1 MVWNIGLIGNDY
13 KILNNATN
21 STTYGS
27 SGSSP
32 FSDYF
37 TITESGNIG
46 INSAVPKKKLDVVGD
61 IFNNGIIN
69 TSNVLGN
76 VMNTSNY
83 LQINYNDN
91 LSASQSNILEV
102 YGTSLFRGS
111 VGIGTLQPKTRLD
124 VNGNVTATQFIG
136 LGSNI
141 TKINAANID
150 SGVLNVIYGG
160 TGINSIMPNH
170 LLFGDN
176 NKIKQDSNLT
186 YINNILKTGGFDGDG
201 SKLRNIDANEI
212 TQGILVPARGG
223 TGNHIYNIKGG
234 LLLANLNN
242 IDIVD
247 KTTIIQT
254 DDLRWNNSSNTFEV
268 NGNIRVPAYSNLI
281 IGEQQLNYDILGQY
295 PLASCNIAGIIKLSA
310 NFKLNNNNELIYL
323 NNTSSK
329 WGRKDNSDYIY
340 YPTETVT
347 NSHCVGIGIEPRDNL
362 NRLVVDGNI
371 NINGVYRIN
380 GIDINEYN
388 SNILSSRITNITLDN
403 INKLFCGNKNRCFSL
418 RANAAN
424 NNIEEYHI
432 GSIDNNSATINN
444 SFRFLERVVFDK
456 GITLDSGQFTISTGG
471 TDNYVNIHLLNVESE
486 NTKTLLKVNQLSSV
500 GHTMELSNRGTLQM
514 ILRSNGNLGI
524 GEFVSPN
531 GSRFNPLERLH
542 VIGNIVATGTI
553 THSYSDER
561 LKIFTSNIHNSLD
574 IINNLNGY
582 YYTPSEKAINAG
594 FENEKQIGLSAQ
606 EVQKVLPEIVKI
618 APFDM
623 SKDENGTI
631 SSASGENYLTICYE
645 RLGAVFVEAI
655 KDLTSQIKEL
665 KEENILIKKELSNM
679 KKIITTNYLN

>member
-13 KILNNATN
+13 KILKNSIN

-27 SGSSP
+27 SGSSV

-61 IFNNGIIN
+61 IFNNGIII

-388 SNILSSRITNITLDN
+388 SNILSSRITNLTLDN

-418 RANAAN
+418 RTNAAN

-471 TDNYVNIHLLNVESE
+471 TNNYVNIHLLNVESE
-486 NTKTLLKVNQLSSV
+486 NTNTILKVNQLSSV

-514 ILRSNGNLGI
+514 ILRSNGNLGV
-524 GEFVSPN
+524 GEFVAPN
-531 GSRFNPLERLH
+531 GSRFNPVERLH

>member
-1 MVWNIGLIGNDY
+1 MVWNIGLVGNDY
-13 KILNNATN
+13 KILKNSIN

-27 SGSSP
+27 SGSP
-32 FSDYF
+32 VFSDYF

-46 INSAVPKKKLDVVGD
+46 INSAVPKKKLDVGGD
-61 IFNNGIIN
+61 IFNNGIIIS
-69 TSNVLGN
+69 SNVLGN

-83 LQINYNDN
+83 LQINYNLN

-111 VGIGTLQPKTRLD
+111 VGIGTLQPKTTLD
-124 VNGNVTATQFIG
+124 VNGNITATQFIG

-160 TGINSIMPNH
+160 TGINSIIPNH

-186 YINNILKTGGFDGDG
+186 YNNNILKSGGFDGDG
-201 SKLRNIDANEI
+201 SKLRNINANEI

-247 KTTIIQT
+247 RTTISQT

-310 NFKLNNNNELIYL
+310 DFKLNNNNELTYL

-329 WGRKDNSDYIY
+329 WGRKDNSDFIY
-340 YPTETVT
+340 YPMETVT
-347 NSHCVGIGIEPRDNL
+347 NNHCVGIGIEPRDNL
-362 NRLVVDGNI
+362 NRLVVDGNV

-388 SNILSSRITNITLDN
+388 SNILSSRITNLTLDN

-418 RANAAN
+418 RTNAAN

-456 GITLDSGQFTISTGG
+456 GITLDSGQYTINTGG
-471 TDNYVNIHLLNVESE
+471 TDNYVNIQLLNVESE
-486 NTKTLLKVNQLSSV
+486 NTKTIFKVNQLSSV

-514 ILRSNGNLGI
+514 ILRSNGNLGV
-524 GEFVSPN
+524 GEFVAPN

-553 THSYSDER
+553 THSYSDKR

-582 YYTPSEKAINAG
+582 YYSPNEIAINAG

-623 SKDENGTI
+623 SKDDNGTI

-665 KEENILIKKELSNM
+665 KEENVLIKKELSNI
-679 KKIITTNYLN
+679 KKILTTNYLN

>member
-1 MVWNIGLIGNDY
+1 MSV
-13 KILNNATN
+13 
-21 STTYGS
+21 
-27 SGSSP
+27 

-46 INSAVPKKKLDVVGD
+46 INSSEPKRKLDVIGD
-61 IFNNGIIN
+61 IFNNGIIIS
-69 TSNVLGN
+69 SNILGN
-76 VMNTSNY
+76 LMNTSNY

-102 YGTSLFRGS
+102 YGTSLFRGN
-111 VGIGTLQPKTRLD
+111 VGIGTLQPQTRLD
-124 VNGNVTATQFIG
+124 VNGNITATQFIG

-160 TGINSIMPNH
+160 TGINSIIPNH

-176 NKIKQDSNLT
+176 DKIKQDSNLT
-186 YINNILKTGGFDGDG
+186 YINNILKTGGFEGDG
-201 SKLRNIDANEI
+201 SKLRNINADNI

-242 IDIVD
+242 IDVVD
-247 KTTIIQT
+247 KTTINQSS
-254 DDLRWNNSSNTFEV
+254 DLRWNNSSNTFEV

-281 IGEQQLNYDILGQY
+281 IGNQQLNYNILGEY
-295 PLASCNIAGIIKLSA
+295 PLATGNIAGIIKLSA
-310 NFKLNNNNELIYL
+310 DFRLNNNNELLY
-323 NNTSSK
+323 TKESTSK
-329 WGRKDNSDYIY
+329 WGKKENSDYIY

-347 NSHCVGIGIEPRDNL
+347 NNHCVGIGTEPRDNL

-371 NINGVYRIN
+371 NITNGVYKVN

-388 SNILSSRITNITLDN
+388 SNILTSRITNLTLDN
-403 INKLFCGNKNRCFSL
+403 INKLFCGNKNRCFTL

-424 NNIEEYHI
+424 NNSEEYQI

-444 SFRFLERVVFDK
+444 SFRFLERVIFDK
-456 GITLDSGQFTISTGG
+456 GITLDSGQFTINTGG
-471 TDNYVNIHLLNVESE
+471 TNNYVNLQSVNIESY
-486 NTKTLLKVNQLSSV
+486 NTNPILKVNQLSPG
-500 GHTMELSNRGTLQM
+500 GHTMELSNNGSLQM
-514 ILRSNGNLGI
+514 ILRSNGNLGV
-524 GEFVSPN
+524 GAFPV
-531 GSRFNPLERLH
+531 ERLH

-582 YYTPSEKAINAG
+582 YYSPSEKAINAG

-665 KEENILIKKELSNM
+665 KEENILIKKELNSM
-679 KKIITTNYLN
+679 KKILTTNYLN

>member
-1 MVWNIGLIGNDY
+1 MVWNIGLVGNDY
-13 KILNNATN
+13 KILKNSIN

-27 SGSSP
+27 SGSP
-32 FSDYF
+32 VFSDYF

-46 INSAVPKKKLDVVGD
+46 INSAVPKKKLDVGGD
-61 IFNNGIIN
+61 IFNNGIIIS
-69 TSNVLGN
+69 SNVLGN

-83 LQINYNDN
+83 LQINYNLN

-111 VGIGTLQPKTRLD
+111 VGIGTLHPKTTLD
-124 VNGNVTATQFIG
+124 VNGNITATQFIG

-160 TGINSIMPNH
+160 TGINSIIPNH

-186 YINNILKTGGFDGDG
+186 YNNNILKSGGFDGDG
-201 SKLRNIDANEI
+201 SKLRNINANEI

-247 KTTIIQT
+247 RTTISQT

-295 PLASCNIAGIIKLSA
+295 PLASCNIAGVIKLSA
-310 NFKLNNNNELIYL
+310 DFKLNNNNELTYL

-329 WGRKDNSDYIY
+329 WGRKDNSDFIY

-347 NSHCVGIGIEPRDNL
+347 NNHCVGIGIEPRDNL
-362 NRLVVDGNI
+362 NRLVVDGNV

-388 SNILSSRITNITLDN
+388 SNILSSRITNLTLDN

-418 RANAAN
+418 RTNAAN

-456 GITLDSGQFTISTGG
+456 GITLDSGQYTINTGG
-471 TDNYVNIHLLNVESE
+471 TDNYVNIQLLNVESE
-486 NTKTLLKVNQLSSV
+486 NTKTIFKVNQLSSV

-514 ILRSNGNLGI
+514 ILRSNGNLGV
-524 GEFVSPN
+524 GEFVAPN

-553 THSYSDER
+553 THSYSDKR

-582 YYTPSEKAINAG
+582 YYSPNEIAINAG

-623 SKDENGTI
+623 SKDDNGTI

-665 KEENILIKKELSNM
+665 KEENVLIKKELSNI

>member
-1 MVWNIGLIGNDY
+1 MVWNIGLVGNDY
-13 KILNNATN
+13 KILKNSIN

-27 SGSSP
+27 SGSP
-32 FSDYF
+32 VFSDYF

-46 INSAVPKKKLDVVGD
+46 INSAVPKKKLDVGGD
-61 IFNNGIIN
+61 IFNNGIIIS
-69 TSNVLGN
+69 SNVLGN

-83 LQINYNDN
+83 LQINYNLN

-111 VGIGTLQPKTRLD
+111 VGIGTLHPKTTLD
-124 VNGNVTATQFIG
+124 VNGNITATQFIG

-160 TGINSIMPNH
+160 TGINSIIPNH

-186 YINNILKTGGFDGDG
+186 YNNNILKSGGFDGDG

-212 TQGILVPARGG
+212 TRGILVPARGG

-242 IDIVD
+242 VDIVD
-247 KTTIIQT
+247 RTTISQT

-310 NFKLNNNNELIYL
+310 DFKLNNNNELTYL

-329 WGRKDNSDYIY
+329 WGRKDNSDFIY
-340 YPTETVT
+340 YPMETVT
-347 NSHCVGIGIEPRDNL
+347 NNHCVGIGIEPRDNL
-362 NRLVVDGNI
+362 NRLVVDGNV

-388 SNILSSRITNITLDN
+388 SNILSSRITNLTLDN

-418 RANAAN
+418 RTNAAN

-456 GITLDSGQFTISTGG
+456 GITLDSGQFTIHTGG
-471 TDNYVNIHLLNVESE
+471 TDNYVNIQLLNVESE
-486 NTKTLLKVNQLSSV
+486 NIKTLFKVNQLSSV

-514 ILRSNGNLGI
+514 ILRSNGNLGV
-524 GEFVSPN
+524 GEFVAPN

-553 THSYSDER
+553 THSYSDKR

-582 YYTPSEKAINAG
+582 YYSPNEIAINAG

-623 SKDENGTI
+623 SKDDNGTI

-665 KEENILIKKELSNM
+665 KEENVLIKKELSNM
-679 KKIITTNYLN
+679 KKILTTNYLN

>member
-21 STTYGS
+21 STTNSTTYGS
-27 SGSSP
+27 SGMSV

-46 INSAVPKKKLDVVGD
+46 INSSEPKRKLDVIGD
-61 IFNNGIIN
+61 IFNNGIIIS
-69 TSNVLGN
+69 SNILGN
-76 VMNTSNY
+76 LMNTSNY

-102 YGTSLFRGS
+102 YGTSLFRGN
-111 VGIGTLQPKTRLD
+111 VGIGTLQPQTRLD
-124 VNGNVTATQFIG
+124 VNGNITATQFIG

-160 TGINSIMPNH
+160 TGINSIIPNH

-176 NKIKQDSNLT
+176 DKIKQDSNLT
-186 YINNILKTGGFDGDG
+186 YINNILKTGGFEGDG
-201 SKLRNIDANEI
+201 SKLRNINADNI

-242 IDIVD
+242 IDVVD
-247 KTTIIQT
+247 KTTINQSS
-254 DDLRWNNSSNTFEV
+254 DLRWNNSSNTFEV

-281 IGEQQLNYDILGQY
+281 IGNQQLNYNILGEY
-295 PLASCNIAGIIKLSA
+295 PLATGNIAGIIKLSA
-310 NFKLNNNNELIYL
+310 DFRLNNNNELLY
-323 NNTSSK
+323 TKESTSK
-329 WGRKDNSDYIY
+329 WGKKENSDYIY

-347 NSHCVGIGIEPRDNL
+347 NNHCVGIGTEPRDNL

-371 NINGVYRIN
+371 NITNGVYKVN

-388 SNILSSRITNITLDN
+388 SNILTSRITNLTLDN
-403 INKLFCGNKNRCFSL
+403 INKLFCGNKNRCFTL

-424 NNIEEYHI
+424 NNSEEYQI

-444 SFRFLERVVFDK
+444 SFRFLERVIFDK
-456 GITLDSGQFTISTGG
+456 GITLDSGQFTINTGG
-471 TDNYVNIHLLNVESE
+471 TNNYVNLQSVNIESY
-486 NTKTLLKVNQLSSV
+486 NTNPILKVNQLSPG
-500 GHTMELSNRGTLQM
+500 GHTMELSNNGSLQM
-514 ILRSNGNLGI
+514 ILRSNGNLGV
-524 GEFVSPN
+524 GAFPV
-531 GSRFNPLERLH
+531 ERLH

-582 YYTPSEKAINAG
+582 YYSPSEKAINAG

-679 KKIITTNYLN
+679 KKIITANYLN

>member
-1 MVWNIGLIGNDY
+1 MVWNIGLVGNDY
-13 KILNNATN
+13 KILKNSIN

-27 SGSSP
+27 SGSP
-32 FSDYF
+32 VFSDYF

-46 INSAVPKKKLDVVGD
+46 INSAVPKKKLDVGGD
-61 IFNNGIIN
+61 IFNNGIIIS
-69 TSNVLGN
+69 SNVLGN

-83 LQINYNDN
+83 LQINYNLN

-111 VGIGTLQPKTRLD
+111 VGIGTLQPNTTLD
-124 VNGNVTATQFIG
+124 VNGNITATQFIG

-160 TGINSIMPNH
+160 TGINSIIPNH

-186 YINNILKTGGFDGDG
+186 YNNNILKSGGFDGDG
-201 SKLRNIDANEI
+201 SKLRNINANEI

-247 KTTIIQT
+247 RTTISQT

-310 NFKLNNNNELIYL
+310 DFKLNNNNELTYL

-329 WGRKDNSDYIY
+329 WGRKDNSDFIY
-340 YPTETVT
+340 YPMETVT
-347 NSHCVGIGIEPRDNL
+347 NNHCVGIGIEPRDNL
-362 NRLVVDGNI
+362 NRLVVDGNV

-388 SNILSSRITNITLDN
+388 SNILSSRITNLTLDN

-418 RANAAN
+418 RTNAAN

-456 GITLDSGQFTISTGG
+456 GITLDSGQYTINTGG
-471 TDNYVNIHLLNVESE
+471 TDNYVNIQLLNVESE
-486 NTKTLLKVNQLSSV
+486 NTKTIFKVNQLSSV

-514 ILRSNGNLGI
+514 ILRSNGNLGV
-524 GEFVSPN
+524 GEFVAPN

-553 THSYSDER
+553 THSYSDKR

-582 YYTPSEKAINAG
+582 YYSPNEIAINAG

-623 SKDENGTI
+623 SKDDNGTI

-665 KEENILIKKELSNM
+665 KEENVLIKKELSNI

>member
-13 KILNNATN
+13 KILKNSIN

-27 SGSSP
+27 SGSSV

-61 IFNNGIIN
+61 IFNNGIII

-514 ILRSNGNLGI
+514 ILRSNGNLGV
-524 GEFVSPN
+524 GEFVAPN
-531 GSRFNPLERLH
+531 GSKFNPLERLH

>member
-13 KILNNATN
+13 KILKNSIN

-27 SGSSP
+27 SGSSV

-61 IFNNGIIN
+61 IFNNGIII

-247 KTTIIQT
+247 RTTIIQT

-281 IGEQQLNYDILGQY
+281 IGEQQLNYDILGEY

-514 ILRSNGNLGI
+514 ILRSNGNLGV
-524 GEFVSPN
+524 GEFVAPN
-531 GSRFNPLERLH
+531 GSKFNPLERLH

>member
-1 MVWNIGLIGNDY
+1 MVWNIGLVGNDY
-13 KILNNATN
+13 KILKNSIN

-27 SGSSP
+27 SGSP
-32 FSDYF
+32 VFSDYF

-46 INSAVPKKKLDVVGD
+46 INSAVPKKNLDVGGD
-61 IFNNGIIN
+61 IFNNGIIIS
-69 TSNVLGN
+69 SNVLGN

-83 LQINYNDN
+83 LQINYNLN

-111 VGIGTLQPKTRLD
+111 VGIGTLQPKTTLD
-124 VNGNVTATQFIG
+124 VNGNITATQFIG

-160 TGINSIMPNH
+160 TGINSIIPNH

-186 YINNILKTGGFDGDG
+186 YNNNILKSGGFDGDG
-201 SKLRNIDANEI
+201 SKLRNINANEI

-247 KTTIIQT
+247 RTTISQT

-310 NFKLNNNNELIYL
+310 DFKLNNNNELTYL

-329 WGRKDNSDYIY
+329 WGRKDNSDFIY
-340 YPTETVT
+340 YPMETVT
-347 NSHCVGIGIEPRDNL
+347 NNHCVGIGIEPRDNL
-362 NRLVVDGNI
+362 NRLVVDGNV

-388 SNILSSRITNITLDN
+388 SNILSSRITNLTLDN

-418 RANAAN
+418 RTNAAN

-456 GITLDSGQFTISTGG
+456 GITLDSGQYTINTGG
-471 TDNYVNIHLLNVESE
+471 TDNYVNIQLLNVESE
-486 NTKTLLKVNQLSSV
+486 NTKTIFKVNQLSSV

-514 ILRSNGNLGI
+514 ILRSNGNLGV
-524 GEFVSPN
+524 GEFVAPN

-553 THSYSDER
+553 THSYSDKR

-582 YYTPSEKAINAG
+582 YYSPNEIAINAG

-623 SKDENGTI
+623 SKDDNGTI

-665 KEENILIKKELSNM
+665 KEENVLIKKELSNI

>member
-1 MVWNIGLIGNDY
+1 MVWNIGLVGNDY
-13 KILNNATN
+13 KILKNSIN

-27 SGSSP
+27 SGSP
-32 FSDYF
+32 VFSDYF

-46 INSAVPKKKLDVVGD
+46 INSAVPKKKLDVGGD
-61 IFNNGIIN
+61 IFNNGIIIS
-69 TSNVLGN
+69 SNVLGN

-83 LQINYNDN
+83 LQINYNLN

-111 VGIGTLQPKTRLD
+111 VGIGTLHPKTTLD
-124 VNGNVTATQFIG
+124 VNGNITATQFIG

-160 TGINSIMPNH
+160 TGINSIIPNH

-186 YINNILKTGGFDGDG
+186 YNNNILKSGGFDGDG
-201 SKLRNIDANEI
+201 SKLRNINANEI

-247 KTTIIQT
+247 RTTISQT

-310 NFKLNNNNELIYL
+310 DFKLNNNNELTYL

-329 WGRKDNSDYIY
+329 WGRKDNSDFIY
-340 YPTETVT
+340 YPMETVT
-347 NSHCVGIGIEPRDNL
+347 NNHCVGIGIEPRDNL
-362 NRLVVDGNI
+362 NRLVVDGNV

-388 SNILSSRITNITLDN
+388 SNILSSRITNLTLDN

-418 RANAAN
+418 RTNAAN

-456 GITLDSGQFTISTGG
+456 GITLDSGQYTINTGG
-471 TDNYVNIHLLNVESE
+471 TDNYVNIQLLNVESE
-486 NTKTLLKVNQLSSV
+486 NTKTIFKVNQLSSV

-514 ILRSNGNLGI
+514 ILRSNGNLGV
-524 GEFVSPN
+524 GEFVAPN

-553 THSYSDER
+553 THSYSDKR

-582 YYTPSEKAINAG
+582 YYSPNEIAINAG

-623 SKDENGTI
+623 SKDDNGTI

-665 KEENILIKKELSNM
+665 KEENVLIKKELSNI
-679 KKIITTNYLN
+679 KKILTTNYLN

>member
-1 MVWNIGLIGNDY
+1 M
-13 KILNNATN
+13 AP
-21 STTYGS
+21 
-27 SGSSP
+27 SP
-32 FSDYF
+32 CLAPKVFPIAF
-37 TITESGNIG
+37 CCCLRCAKAALGCTI
-46 INSAVPKKKLDVVGD
+46 
-61 IFNNGIIN
+61 
-69 TSNVLGN
+69 
-76 VMNTSNY
+76 
-83 LQINYNDN
+83 
-91 LSASQSNILEV
+91 
-102 YGTSLFRGS
+102 
-111 VGIGTLQPKTRLD
+111 
-124 VNGNVTATQFIG
+124 
-136 LGSNI
+136 
-141 TKINAANID
+141 
-150 SGVLNVIYGG
+150 
-160 TGINSIMPNH
+160 PNH

-186 YINNILKTGGFDGDG
+186 YNNNILKSGGFDGDG

-223 TGNHIYNIKGG
+223 TGNYIYNIKGG

-242 IDIVD
+242 VDIVD
-247 KTTIIQT
+247 RTTISQT

-310 NFKLNNNNELIYL
+310 DFKLNNNNELTYL

-347 NSHCVGIGIEPRDNL
+347 NNHCVGIGIEPRDNL
-362 NRLVVDGNI
+362 NRLVVDGNV

-388 SNILSSRITNITLDN
+388 SNILSSRITNLTLDN

-456 GITLDSGQFTISTGG
+456 GITLDSGQYTINTGG
-471 TDNYVNIHLLNVESE
+471 TDNYVNIQLLNVESE
-486 NTKTLLKVNQLSSV
+486 NIKTIFKVNQLSSV

-514 ILRSNGNLGI
+514 ILTSNGNLGV
-524 GEFVSPN
+524 GEFVAPN

-553 THSYSDER
+553 THSYSDKR

-582 YYTPSEKAINAG
+582 YYSPNEIAINAG

-623 SKDENGTI
+623 SKDDNGTI

-665 KEENILIKKELSNM
+665 KEENVLIKKELSNI

>member
-1 MVWNIGLIGNDY
+1 MVWNIGLVGNDY
-13 KILNNATN
+13 KILKNSIN

-27 SGSSP
+27 SGSP
-32 FSDYF
+32 VFSDYF

-46 INSAVPKKKLDVVGD
+46 INSAVPKKKLDVGGD
-61 IFNNGIIN
+61 IFNNGIIIS
-69 TSNVLGN
+69 SNVLGN

-83 LQINYNDN
+83 LQINYNLN

-111 VGIGTLQPKTRLD
+111 VGIGTLQPKTTLD
-124 VNGNVTATQFIG
+124 VNGNITATQFIG

-160 TGINSIMPNH
+160 TGINSIIPNH

-186 YINNILKTGGFDGDG
+186 YNNNILKSGGFDGDG
-201 SKLRNIDANEI
+201 SKLRNINANEI

-247 KTTIIQT
+247 RTTISQT

-310 NFKLNNNNELIYL
+310 DFKLNNNNELTYL

-347 NSHCVGIGIEPRDNL
+347 NNHCVGIGIEPRDNL
-362 NRLVVDGNI
+362 NRLVVDGNV

-388 SNILSSRITNITLDN
+388 SNILSSRITNLTLDN

-418 RANAAN
+418 RTNAAN

-456 GITLDSGQFTISTGG
+456 GITLDSGQYTINTGG
-471 TDNYVNIHLLNVESE
+471 TDNYVNIQLLNVESE
-486 NTKTLLKVNQLSSV
+486 NTKTIFKVNQLSSV

-514 ILRSNGNLGI
+514 ILRSNGNLGV
-524 GEFVSPN
+524 GEFVAPN

-553 THSYSDER
+553 THSYSDKR

-582 YYTPSEKAINAG
+582 YYSPNEIAINAG

-623 SKDENGTI
+623 SKDDNGTI

-665 KEENILIKKELSNM
+665 KEENVLIKKELSNI

>member
-13 KILNNATN
+13 KILKNSIN

-27 SGSSP
+27 SGSSE

-61 IFNNGIIN
+61 IFNNGIIIS
-69 TSNVLGN
+69 SNVLGN

-83 LQINYNDN
+83 LQINYKDN
-91 LSASQSNILEV
+91 LGASQSNILEV
-102 YGTSLFRGS
+102 YGTSLFRGN
-111 VGIGTLQPKTRLD
+111 VGIGTLLPKTRLD
-124 VNGNVTATQFIG
+124 VDGNITATQFIG

-141 TKINAANID
+141 TKISASNID

-160 TGINSIMPNH
+160 TGINSIIPNH

-176 NKIKQDSNLT
+176 DKIKQDANLT
-186 YINNILKTGGFDGDG
+186 YINNILKTGGFEGDG
-201 SKLRNIDANEI
+201 SKLRNINANEI
-212 TQGILVPARGG
+212 TQGILNPARGG

-247 KTTIIQT
+247 RTTISQSS
-254 DDLRWNNSSNTFEV
+254 DLRWNNSSNIFEV
-268 NGNIRVPAYSNLI
+268 NGNIRIPAYSNLI
-281 IGEQQLNYDILGQY
+281 IGEKQLNYDTLGQY
-295 PLASCNIAGIIKLSA
+295 PYASCNIAGIIKLSSD
-310 NFKLNNNNELIYL
+310 FKLNNNNELLYV
-323 NNTSSK
+323 NTTSSK

-347 NSHCVGIGIEPRDNL
+347 NNHCVGIGMEPRDNL
-362 NRLVVDGNI
+362 NRLVVDGNV

-388 SNILSSRITNITLDN
+388 SNILSSRITNLTLDN
-403 INKLFCGNKNRCFSL
+403 INKLFCGNNNRCFTL

-424 NNIEEYHI
+424 NNSEEYQI
-432 GSIDNNSATINN
+432 GSIGNNSATINN
-444 SFRFLERVVFDK
+444 SFRFLERVIFDK
-456 GITLDSGQFTISTGG
+456 GITLDSGQFTINTGG
-471 TDNYVNIHLLNVESE
+471 AGNYVNLQSVNIESE
-486 NTKTLLKVNQLSSV
+486 NTNPILKVNQLSST

-514 ILRSNGNLGI
+514 IVRSNGNLGV
-524 GEFVSPN
+524 GEFIAPN
-531 GSRFNPLERLH
+531 GSRFNPLEKLH
-542 VIGNIVATGTI
+542 IIGNIVATGTI

-582 YYTPSEKAINAG
+582 YYSPSEKAINAG

-631 SSASGENYLTICYE
+631 SSVSGENYLTICYE

-655 KDLTSQIKEL
+655 KDLTSQIKDL
-665 KEENILIKKELSNM
+665 KQENVLIKKELSNM
-679 KKIITTNYLN
+679 KKILTTNYLN

>member
-1 MVWNIGLIGNDY
+1 MVWNIGLVGNDY
-13 KILNNATN
+13 KILKNSIN

-27 SGSSP
+27 SGSP
-32 FSDYF
+32 VFSDYF

-46 INSAVPKKKLDVVGD
+46 INSAVPKKKLDVGGD
-61 IFNNGIIN
+61 IFNNGIIIS
-69 TSNVLGN
+69 SNVLGN

-83 LQINYNDN
+83 LQINYNLN

-111 VGIGTLQPKTRLD
+111 VGIGTLQPKTTLD
-124 VNGNVTATQFIG
+124 VNGNITATQFIG

-160 TGINSIMPNH
+160 TGINSIIPNH

-186 YINNILKTGGFDGDG
+186 YNNNILKSGGFDGDG

-223 TGNHIYNIKGG
+223 TGNYIYNIKGG

-247 KTTIIQT
+247 RTTISQT

-310 NFKLNNNNELIYL
+310 DFKLNNNNELIYL

-347 NSHCVGIGIEPRDNL
+347 NNHCVGIGIEPRDNL
-362 NRLVVDGNI
+362 NRLVVDGNV

-388 SNILSSRITNITLDN
+388 SNILSSRITNLTLDN

-456 GITLDSGQFTISTGG
+456 GITLDSGQYTINTGG
-471 TDNYVNIHLLNVESE
+471 TDNYVNIQLLNVESE
-486 NTKTLLKVNQLSSV
+486 NIKTIFKVNQLSSV

-514 ILRSNGNLGI
+514 ILTSNGNLGV
-524 GEFVSPN
+524 GEFVAPN

-553 THSYSDER
+553 THSYSDKR

-582 YYTPSEKAINAG
+582 YYSPNEIAINAG

-623 SKDENGTI
+623 SKDDNGTI

-665 KEENILIKKELSNM
+665 KEENVLIKKELSNM
-679 KKIITTNYLN
+679 KKILTTNYLN

>member
-1 MVWNIGLIGNDY
+1 MVWNIGLVGNDY
-13 KILNNATN
+13 KILKNSIN

-27 SGSSP
+27 SGSP
-32 FSDYF
+32 VFSDYF

-46 INSAVPKKKLDVVGD
+46 INSAVPKKKLDVGGD
-61 IFNNGIIN
+61 IFNNGIIIS
-69 TSNVLGN
+69 SNVLGN

-83 LQINYNDN
+83 LQINYNLN

-111 VGIGTLQPKTRLD
+111 VGIGTLQPKTTLD
-124 VNGNVTATQFIG
+124 VNGNITATQFIG

-160 TGINSIMPNH
+160 TGINSIIPNH

-186 YINNILKTGGFDGDG
+186 YNNNILKSGGFDGDG

-242 IDIVD
+242 VDIVD
-247 KTTIIQT
+247 RTTISQT

-310 NFKLNNNNELIYL
+310 DFKLNNNNELTYL

-347 NSHCVGIGIEPRDNL
+347 NNHCVGIGIEPRDNL
-362 NRLVVDGNI
+362 NRLVVDGNV

-388 SNILSSRITNITLDN
+388 SNILSSRITNLTLDN

-456 GITLDSGQFTISTGG
+456 GITLDSGQFTIHTGG
-471 TDNYVNIHLLNVESE
+471 TDNYVNMHLLNIESE
-486 NTKTLLKVNQLSSV
+486 NIKTLFKVNQLSSV

-514 ILRSNGNLGI
+514 ILRSNGNLGV
-524 GEFVSPN
+524 GEFVAPN

-553 THSYSDER
+553 THSYSDKR

-582 YYTPSEKAINAG
+582 YYSPNEIAINAG

-623 SKDENGTI
+623 SKDDNGTI

-665 KEENILIKKELSNM
+665 KEENVLIKKELSNM
-679 KKIITTNYLN
+679 KKILTTNYLN

>member
-13 KILNNATN
+13 KILKNSIN

-27 SGSSP
+27 SGTP
-32 FSDYF
+32 VFSDYF

-46 INSAVPKKKLDVVGD
+46 INSAVPKKKLDVIGD
-61 IFNNGIIN
+61 IFNNGIII

-160 TGINSIMPNH
+160 TGINSIIPNH

-186 YINNILKTGGFDGDG
+186 YINNILKTGGFEGDG

-247 KTTIIQT
+247 RTTIIQT

>member
-1 MVWNIGLIGNDY
+1 MVWNIGLVGNDY
-13 KILNNATN
+13 KILKNSIN

-27 SGSSP
+27 SGSP
-32 FSDYF
+32 VFSDYF

-46 INSAVPKKKLDVVGD
+46 INSAVPKKKLDVGGD
-61 IFNNGIIN
+61 IFNNGIIIS
-69 TSNVLGN
+69 SNVLGN

-83 LQINYNDN
+83 LQINYNLN

-111 VGIGTLQPKTRLD
+111 VGIGTLQPKTTLD
-124 VNGNVTATQFIG
+124 VNGNITATQFIG

-160 TGINSIMPNH
+160 TGINSIIPNH

-186 YINNILKTGGFDGDG
+186 YNNNILKSGGFDGDG

-223 TGNHIYNIKGG
+223 TGNYIYNIKGG

-242 IDIVD
+242 VDIVD
-247 KTTIIQT
+247 RTTISQT

-310 NFKLNNNNELIYL
+310 DFKLNNNNELIYL

-347 NSHCVGIGIEPRDNL
+347 NNHCVGIGIEPRDNL
-362 NRLVVDGNI
+362 NRLVVDGNV

-388 SNILSSRITNITLDN
+388 SNILSSRITNLTLDN

-456 GITLDSGQFTISTGG
+456 GITLDSGQYTINTGG
-471 TDNYVNIHLLNVESE
+471 TDNYVNIQLLNVESE
-486 NTKTLLKVNQLSSV
+486 NIKTIFKVNQLSSV

-514 ILRSNGNLGI
+514 ILTSNGNLGV
-524 GEFVSPN
+524 GEFVAPN

-553 THSYSDER
+553 THSYSDKR

-582 YYTPSEKAINAG
+582 YYSPNEIAINAG

-623 SKDENGTI
+623 SKDDNGTI

-665 KEENILIKKELSNM
+665 KEENVLIKKELSNM
-679 KKIITTNYLN
+679 KKILTTIYLN

>member
-13 KILNNATN
+13 KILKNSIN

-27 SGSSP
+27 SGSSV

-61 IFNNGIIN
+61 IFNNGIII

-247 KTTIIQT
+247 RTTIIQT

-514 ILRSNGNLGI
+514 ILRSNGNLGV
-524 GEFVSPN
+524 GEFVAPN
-531 GSRFNPLERLH
+531 GSKFNPLERLH

-665 KEENILIKKELSNM
+665 KEENVLIKKELSNM
-679 KKIITTNYLN
+679 KKILTTNYLN

>member
-13 KILNNATN
+13 KILKNSIN

-27 SGSSP
+27 SGSSV

-61 IFNNGIIN
+61 IFNNGIII

-281 IGEQQLNYDILGQY
+281 IGEQQLNYDILGEY

-444 SFRFLERVVFDK
+444 SFRFLERVIFDK

-471 TDNYVNIHLLNVESE
+471 TNNYVNIHLLNVESE
-486 NTKTLLKVNQLSSV
+486 NTNTILKVNQLSSV

-524 GEFVSPN
+524 GEFVAPN
-531 GSRFNPLERLH
+531 GSKFNPLERLH

>member
-13 KILNNATN
+13 KILKNSIN

-27 SGSSP
+27 SGSSV

-61 IFNNGIIN
+61 IFNNGIII

-247 KTTIIQT
+247 RTTIIQT

-514 ILRSNGNLGI
+514 ILRSNGNLGV
-524 GEFVSPN
+524 GEFVAPN
-531 GSRFNPLERLH
+531 GSKFNPLERLH

>member
-13 KILNNATN
+13 KILKNSIN

-27 SGSSP
+27 SGSSV

-61 IFNNGIIN
+61 IFNNGIII

-247 KTTIIQT
+247 RTTIIQT

-310 NFKLNNNNELIYL
+310 NFKLK

-514 ILRSNGNLGI
+514 ILRSNGNLGV
-524 GEFVSPN
+524 GEFVAPN
-531 GSRFNPLERLH
+531 GSKFNPLERLH

>member
-13 KILNNATN
+13 KILKNSIN

-27 SGSSP
+27 SGSSV

-61 IFNNGIIN
+61 IFNNGIII

-281 IGEQQLNYDILGQY
+281 IGEQQLNYDILGEY

-388 SNILSSRITNITLDN
+388 SNILSSRITNLTLDN

-444 SFRFLERVVFDK
+444 SFRFLERVIFDK

-471 TDNYVNIHLLNVESE
+471 TNNYVNIHLLNVESE
-486 NTKTLLKVNQLSSV
+486 NTNTILKVNQLSSV

-514 ILRSNGNLGI
+514 ILRSNGNLGV
-524 GEFVSPN
+524 GEFVAPN
-531 GSRFNPLERLH
+531 GSKFNPLERLH

>member
-13 KILNNATN
+13 KILKNSIN
-21 STTYGS
+21 STIYGS
-27 SGSSP
+27 SGSSV

-46 INSAVPKKKLDVVGD
+46 INSAVPKKKLDIVGD
-61 IFNNGIIN
+61 IFNNGIIIS
-69 TSNVLGN
+69 SNVLGN
-76 VMNTSNY
+76 IMNTSNY
-83 LQINYNDN
+83 LQINYKDN
-91 LSASQSNILEV
+91 LGASQSNILEV
-102 YGTSLFRGS
+102 YGTSLFRGN
-111 VGIGTLQPKTRLD
+111 VGIGTLLPKTRLD
-124 VNGNVTATQFIG
+124 VDGNITATQFIG

-141 TKINAANID
+141 TKISAANID
-150 SGVLNVIYGG
+150 SGVLNVIFGG
-160 TGINSIMPNH
+160 TGINSIIPNH

-176 NKIKQDSNLT
+176 DKIKQDANLT
-186 YINNILKTGGFDGDG
+186 YVNNILTTGGFEGDG

-212 TQGILVPARGG
+212 TQGILDPARGG

-247 KTTIIQT
+247 RTTIIQT
-254 DDLRWNNSSNTFEV
+254 DDLRWDNSSNIFEV
-268 NGNIRVPAYSNLI
+268 NGNIRIPAYSNLI
-281 IGEQQLNYDILGQY
+281 IGEQQLNYDILGEY
-295 PLASCNIAGIIKLSA
+295 PYASCNIAGIIKLSA
-310 NFKLNNNNELIYL
+310 NFKLNDNNELLYV

-347 NSHCVGIGIEPRDNL
+347 NNHCVGIGIEPRDNL
-362 NRLVVDGNI
+362 NRLVVDGNV

-388 SNILSSRITNITLDN
+388 SNILSSRITNLTLDN
-403 INKLFCGNKNRCFSL
+403 INKLFCGNKSRCFTL

-432 GSIDNNSATINN
+432 GSIDNNSTTTNN
-444 SFRFLERVVFDK
+444 SFRFLERVIFDK
-456 GITLDSGQFTISTGG
+456 GITLDSGQFTINTGG
-471 TDNYVNIHLLNVESE
+471 TGNYVNLHSVNIESE
-486 NTKTLLKVNQLSSV
+486 NTNPILKVNQLSST

-514 ILRSNGNLGI
+514 IVRSNGNLGV
-524 GEFVSPN
+524 GEFIAPN
-531 GSRFNPLERLH
+531 GSRFNPLEKLH
-542 VIGNIVATGTI
+542 IIGNIIATGTI

-582 YYTPSEKAINAG
+582 YYSPSEKAINAG

-631 SSASGENYLTICYE
+631 SSVSGENYLTICYE

-655 KDLTSQIKEL
+655 KDLTSQIKDL
-665 KEENILIKKELSNM
+665 KQENVLIKKELSNM
-679 KKIITTNYLN
+679 KKILTTI

>member
-37 TITESGNIG
+37 TITENGNIG
-46 INSAVPKKKLDVVGD
+46 INSSEPKRKLDVIGD
-61 IFNNGIIN
+61 IFNNGIIIS
-69 TSNVLGN
+69 SNILGN
-76 VMNTSNY
+76 LMNTSNY

-124 VNGNVTATQFIG
+124 VNGNITATQFIG

-160 TGINSIMPNH
+160 TGINSIIPNH

-176 NKIKQDSNLT
+176 DKIKQDSNLT
-186 YINNILKTGGFDGDG
+186 YINNILKTGGFEGDG
-201 SKLRNIDANEI
+201 SKLRNINADNI

-242 IDIVD
+242 IDVVD
-247 KTTIIQT
+247 KTTINQSS
-254 DDLRWNNSSNTFEV
+254 DLRWNNSSNTFEV

-281 IGEQQLNYDILGQY
+281 IGEQQLNYNILGEY
-295 PLASCNIAGIIKLSA
+295 PLATGNIAGIIKLSSD
-310 NFKLNNNNELIYL
+310 FRLNNNNELLY
-323 NNTSSK
+323 TKESTSK
-329 WGRKDNSDYIY
+329 WGKKENSDYIY

-347 NSHCVGIGIEPRDNL
+347 NNHCVGIGTEPRDNL

-371 NINGVYRIN
+371 NITNGVYKVN

-388 SNILSSRITNITLDN
+388 SNILTSRITNLTLDN
-403 INKLFCGNKNRCFSL
+403 INKLFCGNKNRCFTL

-424 NNIEEYHI
+424 NNSEEYQI

-444 SFRFLERVVFDK
+444 SFRFLERVIFDK
-456 GITLDSGQFTISTGG
+456 GITLDSGQFTINTGG
-471 TDNYVNIHLLNVESE
+471 TNNYVNLQSVNIESY
-486 NTKTLLKVNQLSSV
+486 NTNPILKVNQLSPD
-500 GHTMELSNRGTLQM
+500 GHTMELSNNGSLQM
-514 ILRSNGNLGI
+514 ILRNNGNLGVGAFI
-524 GEFVSPN
+524 TPPV
-531 GSRFNPLERLH
+531 ERLH

-582 YYTPSEKAINAG
+582 YYSPSEKAINAG

-623 SKDENGTI
+623 SKDVNGTI

-655 KDLTSQIKEL
+655 KELTSQIKEL
-665 KEENILIKKELSNM
+665 KEENILIKKELNSM
-679 KKIITTNYLN
+679 KKILTTNYLN

>member
-1 MVWNIGLIGNDY
+1 MVWNIGLVGNDY
-13 KILNNATN
+13 KILKNSIN

-27 SGSSP
+27 SGSP
-32 FSDYF
+32 VFSDYF

-46 INSAVPKKKLDVVGD
+46 INSAVPKKKLDVGGD
-61 IFNNGIIN
+61 IFNNGIIIS
-69 TSNVLGN
+69 SNVLGN

-83 LQINYNDN
+83 LQINYNLN

-111 VGIGTLQPKTRLD
+111 VGIGTLHPKTTLD
-124 VNGNVTATQFIG
+124 VNGNITATQFIG

-160 TGINSIMPNH
+160 TGINSIIPNH

-186 YINNILKTGGFDGDG
+186 YNNNILKSGGFDGDG

-212 TQGILVPARGG
+212 TRGILVPARGG

-242 IDIVD
+242 VDIVD
-247 KTTIIQT
+247 RTTISQT

-310 NFKLNNNNELIYL
+310 DFKLNNNNELTYL

-329 WGRKDNSDYIY
+329 WGRKDNSDFIY
-340 YPTETVT
+340 YPMETVT
-347 NSHCVGIGIEPRDNL
+347 NNHCVGIGIEPRDNL
-362 NRLVVDGNI
+362 NRLVVDGNV

-388 SNILSSRITNITLDN
+388 SNILSSRITNLTLDN

-418 RANAAN
+418 RTNAAN

-456 GITLDSGQFTISTGG
+456 GITLDSGQFTIHTGG
-471 TDNYVNIHLLNVESE
+471 TDNYVNMHLLNIESE
-486 NTKTLLKVNQLSSV
+486 NIKTLFKVNQLSSV

-514 ILRSNGNLGI
+514 ILRSNGNLGV
-524 GEFVSPN
+524 GEFVAPN

-553 THSYSDER
+553 THSYSDKR

-582 YYTPSEKAINAG
+582 YYSPNEIAINAG

-623 SKDENGTI
+623 SKDDNGTI

-665 KEENILIKKELSNM
+665 KEENVLIKKELSNM
-679 KKIITTNYLN
+679 KKILTTNYLN

>member
-13 KILNNATN
+13 KILKNSIN
-21 STTYGS
+21 STIYGS
-27 SGSSP
+27 SGSSV

-46 INSAVPKKKLDVVGD
+46 INSAVPKKKLDIVGD
-61 IFNNGIIN
+61 IFNNGIIIS
-69 TSNVLGN
+69 SNVLGN

-83 LQINYNDN
+83 LQINYKDN
-91 LSASQSNILEV
+91 LGASQSNILEV
-102 YGTSLFRGS
+102 YGTSLFRGN
-111 VGIGTLQPKTRLD
+111 VGIGTLLPKTRLD
-124 VNGNVTATQFIG
+124 VDGNITATQFIG

-141 TKINAANID
+141 TKISAANID
-150 SGVLNVIYGG
+150 SGVLNVIFGG
-160 TGINSIMPNH
+160 TGINSIIPNH

-176 NKIKQDSNLT
+176 DKIKQDANLT
-186 YINNILKTGGFDGDG
+186 YVNNILTTGGFEGDG

-212 TQGILVPARGG
+212 TQGILDPARGG

-247 KTTIIQT
+247 RTTIIQT
-254 DDLRWNNSSNTFEV
+254 DDLRWDNSSNIFEV
-268 NGNIRVPAYSNLI
+268 NGNIRIPAYSNLI
-281 IGEQQLNYDILGQY
+281 IGEQQLNYDILGEY
-295 PLASCNIAGIIKLSA
+295 PYASCNIAGIIKLSA
-310 NFKLNNNNELIYL
+310 NFKLNDNNELLYV

-347 NSHCVGIGIEPRDNL
+347 NNHCVGIGIEPRDNL
-362 NRLVVDGNI
+362 NRLVVDGNV

-388 SNILSSRITNITLDN
+388 SNILSSRITNLTLDN
-403 INKLFCGNKNRCFSL
+403 INKLFCGNKSRCFTL

-432 GSIDNNSATINN
+432 GSIDNNSTTTNN
-444 SFRFLERVVFDK
+444 SFRFLERVIFDK
-456 GITLDSGQFTISTGG
+456 GITLDSGQFTINTGG
-471 TDNYVNIHLLNVESE
+471 TGNYVNLHSVNIESE
-486 NTKTLLKVNQLSSV
+486 NTNPILKVNQLSST

-514 ILRSNGNLGI
+514 IVRSNGNLGV
-524 GEFVSPN
+524 GEFIAPN
-531 GSRFNPLERLH
+531 GSRFNPLEKLH
-542 VIGNIVATGTI
+542 IIGNIIATGTI

-582 YYTPSEKAINAG
+582 YYSPSEKAINAG

-631 SSASGENYLTICYE
+631 SSVSGENYLTICYE

-655 KDLTSQIKEL
+655 KDLTSQIKDL
-665 KEENILIKKELSNM
+665 KQENVLIKKELSNM
-679 KKIITTNYLN
+679 KKILTTNYLN

>member
-1 MVWNIGLIGNDY
+1 MVWNIGLVGNDY
-13 KILNNATN
+13 KILKNSIN

-27 SGSSP
+27 SGSP
-32 FSDYF
+32 VFSDYF

-46 INSAVPKKKLDVVGD
+46 INSAVPKKKLDVGGD
-61 IFNNGIIN
+61 IFNNGIIIS
-69 TSNVLGN
+69 SNVLGN

-83 LQINYNDN
+83 LQINYNLN

-111 VGIGTLQPKTRLD
+111 VGIGTLQPKTTLD
-124 VNGNVTATQFIG
+124 VNGNITATQFIG

-160 TGINSIMPNH
+160 TGINSIIPNH

-186 YINNILKTGGFDGDG
+186 YNNNILKSGGFDGDG

-212 TQGILVPARGG
+212 TRGILVPARGG

-242 IDIVD
+242 VDIVD
-247 KTTIIQT
+247 RTTISQT

-310 NFKLNNNNELIYL
+310 DFKLNNNNELTYL

-329 WGRKDNSDYIY
+329 WGRKDNSDFIY
-340 YPTETVT
+340 YPMETVT
-347 NSHCVGIGIEPRDNL
+347 NNHCVGIGIEPRDNL
-362 NRLVVDGNI
+362 NRLVVDGNV

-388 SNILSSRITNITLDN
+388 SNILSSRITNLTLDN

-418 RANAAN
+418 RTNAAN

-456 GITLDSGQFTISTGG
+456 GITLDSGQFTIHTGG
-471 TDNYVNIHLLNVESE
+471 TDNYVNIQLLNVESE
-486 NTKTLLKVNQLSSV
+486 NIKTLFKVNQLSSV

-514 ILRSNGNLGI
+514 ILRSNGNLGV
-524 GEFVSPN
+524 GEFVAPN

-553 THSYSDER
+553 THSYSDKR

-582 YYTPSEKAINAG
+582 YYSPNEIAINAG

-623 SKDENGTI
+623 SKDDNGTI

-665 KEENILIKKELSNM
+665 KEENVLIKKELSNM
-679 KKIITTNYLN
+679 KKILTTNYLN

>member
-13 KILNNATN
+13 KILKNSIN

-27 SGSSP
+27 SGSSV

-61 IFNNGIIN
+61 IFNNGIII

-388 SNILSSRITNITLDN
+388 SNILSSRITNLTLDN

-471 TDNYVNIHLLNVESE
+471 TNNYVNIHLLNVESE
-486 NTKTLLKVNQLSSV
+486 NTNTILKVNQLSSV

-514 ILRSNGNLGI
+514 ILRSNGNLGV
-524 GEFVSPN
+524 GEFVAPN
-531 GSRFNPLERLH
+531 GSRFNPVERLH

-582 YYTPSEKAINAG
+582 YYSPSEKAINAG

-655 KDLTSQIKEL
+655 KDLTAQIKEL
-665 KEENILIKKELSNM
+665 KEENVLIKKELSNM
-679 KKIITTNYLN
+679 KKILTTNYLN

>member
-1 MVWNIGLIGNDY
+1 MVWNIGLVGNDY
-13 KILNNATN
+13 KILKNSIN

-27 SGSSP
+27 SGSP
-32 FSDYF
+32 VFSDYF

-46 INSAVPKKKLDVVGD
+46 INSAVPKKKLDVGGD
-61 IFNNGIIN
+61 IFNNGIIIS
-69 TSNVLGN
+69 SNVLGN

-83 LQINYNDN
+83 LQINYNLN

-111 VGIGTLQPKTRLD
+111 VGIGTLHPKTTLD
-124 VNGNVTATQFIG
+124 VNGNITATQFIG

-160 TGINSIMPNH
+160 TGINSIIPNH

-186 YINNILKTGGFDGDG
+186 YNNNILKSGGFDGDG
-201 SKLRNIDANEI
+201 SKLRNINANEI

-247 KTTIIQT
+247 RTTISQT

-310 NFKLNNNNELIYL
+310 DFKLNNNNELTYL

-329 WGRKDNSDYIY
+329 WGRKDNSDFIY
-340 YPTETVT
+340 YPMETVT
-347 NSHCVGIGIEPRDNL
+347 NNHCVGIGIEPRDNL
-362 NRLVVDGNI
+362 NRLVVDGNV

-388 SNILSSRITNITLDN
+388 SNILSSRITNLTLDN

-418 RANAAN
+418 RTNAAN

-456 GITLDSGQFTISTGG
+456 GITLDSGQFTIHTGG
-471 TDNYVNIHLLNVESE
+471 TDNYVNIQLLNVESE
-486 NTKTLLKVNQLSSV
+486 NTKTIFKVNQLSSV

-514 ILRSNGNLGI
+514 ILRSNGNLGV
-524 GEFVSPN
+524 GEFVAPN

-553 THSYSDER
+553 THSYSDKR

-582 YYTPSEKAINAG
+582 YYSPNEIAINAG

-623 SKDENGTI
+623 SKDDNGTI

-665 KEENILIKKELSNM
+665 KEENVLIKKELSNM
-679 KKIITTNYLN
+679 KKILTTNYLN

>member
-13 KILNNATN
+13 KILKNSIN
-21 STTYGS
+21 STIYGS
-27 SGSSP
+27 SGSSV

-61 IFNNGIIN
+61 IFNNGIIIS
-69 TSNVLGN
+69 SNVLGN

-83 LQINYNDN
+83 LQINYKDN
-91 LSASQSNILEV
+91 LGASQSNILEV
-102 YGTSLFRGS
+102 YGTSLFRGN
-111 VGIGTLQPKTRLD
+111 VGIGTLLPKTRLD
-124 VNGNVTATQFIG
+124 VNGNITATQFIG

-160 TGINSIMPNH
+160 TGINSIIPNH

-176 NKIKQDSNLT
+176 DKIKQDSNLT
-186 YINNILKTGGFDGDG
+186 YINNILKTGGFEGDG

-212 TQGILVPARGG
+212 TQGILDPARGG

-247 KTTIIQT
+247 RTTIIQT
-254 DDLRWNNSSNTFEV
+254 DDLRWNNGSNIFEV
-268 NGNIRVPAYSNLI
+268 NGNIRIPAYSNLI
-281 IGEQQLNYDILGQY
+281 IGEQQLNYDILGEY
-295 PLASCNIAGIIKLSA
+295 PYASCNIAGIIKLSA
-310 NFKLNNNNELIYL
+310 NFKLNNNNELLYV

-347 NSHCVGIGIEPRDNL
+347 NNHCVGIGIEPRDNL
-362 NRLVVDGNI
+362 NRLVVDGNV

-388 SNILSSRITNITLDN
+388 SNILSSRITNLTLDN
-403 INKLFCGNKNRCFSL
+403 INKLFCGNKSRCFTL

-432 GSIDNNSATINN
+432 GSIDNNSTTTNN
-444 SFRFLERVVFDK
+444 SFRFLERVIFDK
-456 GITLDSGQFTISTGG
+456 GITLDSGQFTINTGG
-471 TDNYVNIHLLNVESE
+471 TGNYVNLHSVNIESE
-486 NTKTLLKVNQLSSV
+486 NTNPILKVNQLSST

-514 ILRSNGNLGI
+514 IVRSNGNLGV
-524 GEFVSPN
+524 GEFIAPS
-531 GSRFNPLERLH
+531 GSRFNPLEKLH
-542 VIGNIVATGTI
+542 IIGNIIATGTI

-582 YYTPSEKAINAG
+582 YYSPSEKAINAG

-631 SSASGENYLTICYE
+631 SSVSGENYLTICYE

-665 KEENILIKKELSNM
+665 KEENVLIKKELSNM
-679 KKIITTNYLN
+679 KKILTTNYLN

>member
-1 MVWNIGLIGNDY
+1 MVWNIGLVGNDY
-13 KILNNATN
+13 KILKNSIN

-27 SGSSP
+27 SGSP
-32 FSDYF
+32 VFSDYF

-46 INSAVPKKKLDVVGD
+46 INSAVPKKKLDVGGD
-61 IFNNGIIN
+61 IFNNGIIIS
-69 TSNVLGN
+69 SNVLGN

-83 LQINYNDN
+83 LQINYNLN

-111 VGIGTLQPKTRLD
+111 VGIGTLQPKTTLD
-124 VNGNVTATQFIG
+124 VNGNITATQFIG

-160 TGINSIMPNH
+160 TGINSIIPNH

-186 YINNILKTGGFDGDG
+186 YNNNILKSGGFDGDG

-223 TGNHIYNIKGG
+223 TGNYIYNIKGG

-242 IDIVD
+242 VDIVD
-247 KTTIIQT
+247 RTTISQT

-295 PLASCNIAGIIKLSA
+295 PLASCNIAGIIKLSSD
-310 NFKLNNNNELIYL
+310 FKLNNNNELIYL

-347 NSHCVGIGIEPRDNL
+347 NNHCVGIGIEPRDNL
-362 NRLVVDGNI
+362 NRLVVDGNV

-388 SNILSSRITNITLDN
+388 SNILSSRITNLTLDN

-456 GITLDSGQFTISTGG
+456 GITLDSGQYTINTGG
-471 TDNYVNIHLLNVESE
+471 TDNYVNIQLLNVESE
-486 NTKTLLKVNQLSSV
+486 NTKTIFKVNQLSSV

-514 ILRSNGNLGI
+514 ILTSNGNLGV
-524 GEFVSPN
+524 GEFVAPN

-553 THSYSDER
+553 THSYSDKR

-582 YYTPSEKAINAG
+582 YYSPNEIAINAG

-623 SKDENGTI
+623 SKDDNGTI

-665 KEENILIKKELSNM
+665 KEENVLIKKELSNM
-679 KKIITTNYLN
+679 KKILTTIYLN

>member
-1 MVWNIGLIGNDY
+1 MVWNIGLVGNDY
-13 KILNNATN
+13 KILKNSIN

-27 SGSSP
+27 SGSP
-32 FSDYF
+32 VFSDYF

-46 INSAVPKKKLDVVGD
+46 INSAVPKKKLDVGGD
-61 IFNNGIIN
+61 IFNNGIIIS
-69 TSNVLGN
+69 SNVLGN

-83 LQINYNDN
+83 LQINYNLN

-111 VGIGTLQPKTRLD
+111 VGIGTLQPKTTLD
-124 VNGNVTATQFIG
+124 VNGNITATQFIG

-160 TGINSIMPNH
+160 TGINSIIPNH

-186 YINNILKTGGFDGDG
+186 YNNNILKSGGFDGDG

-223 TGNHIYNIKGG
+223 TGNYIYNIKGG

-242 IDIVD
+242 VDIVD
-247 KTTIIQT
+247 RTTISQT

-310 NFKLNNNNELIYL
+310 DFKLNNNNELIYL

-347 NSHCVGIGIEPRDNL
+347 NNHCVGIGIEPRDNL
-362 NRLVVDGNI
+362 NRLVVDGNV

-388 SNILSSRITNITLDN
+388 SNILSSRITNLTLDN

-456 GITLDSGQFTISTGG
+456 GITLDSGQYTINTGG
-471 TDNYVNIHLLNVESE
+471 TDNYVNIQLLNVESE
-486 NTKTLLKVNQLSSV
+486 NIKTIFKVNQLSSV

-514 ILRSNGNLGI
+514 ILTSNGNLGV
-524 GEFVSPN
+524 GEFVAPN

-582 YYTPSEKAINAG
+582 YYSPNEIAINAG

-623 SKDENGTI
+623 SKDDNGTI

-665 KEENILIKKELSNM
+665 KEENVLIKKELSNI
-679 KKIITTNYLN
+679 KKILTTNYLN

>member
-1 MVWNIGLIGNDY
+1 MVWNIGLVGNDY
-13 KILNNATN
+13 KILKNSIN

-27 SGSSP
+27 SGSP
-32 FSDYF
+32 VFSDYF

-46 INSAVPKKKLDVVGD
+46 INSAVPKKNLDVGGD
-61 IFNNGIIN
+61 IFNNGIIIS
-69 TSNVLGN
+69 SNVLGN

-83 LQINYNDN
+83 LQINYNLN

-111 VGIGTLQPKTRLD
+111 VGIGTLQPKTTLD
-124 VNGNVTATQFIG
+124 VNGNITATQFIG

-160 TGINSIMPNH
+160 TGINSIIPNH

-186 YINNILKTGGFDGDG
+186 YNNNILKTGGFEGDG

-247 KTTIIQT
+247 RTTISQT

-310 NFKLNNNNELIYL
+310 DFKLNNNNELTYL

-329 WGRKDNSDYIY
+329 WGRKDNSDFIY
-340 YPTETVT
+340 YPMETVT
-347 NSHCVGIGIEPRDNL
+347 NNHCVGIGIEPRDNL
-362 NRLVVDGNI
+362 NRLVVDGNV

-388 SNILSSRITNITLDN
+388 SNILSSRITNLTLDN

-418 RANAAN
+418 RTNAAN

-456 GITLDSGQFTISTGG
+456 GITLDSGQYTINTGG
-471 TDNYVNIHLLNVESE
+471 TDNYVNIQLLNVESE
-486 NTKTLLKVNQLSSV
+486 NTKTIFKVNQLSSV

-514 ILRSNGNLGI
+514 ILRSNGNLGV
-524 GEFVSPN
+524 GEFVAPN

-553 THSYSDER
+553 THSYSDKR

-582 YYTPSEKAINAG
+582 YYSPNEIAINAG

-623 SKDENGTI
+623 SKDDNGTI

-665 KEENILIKKELSNM
+665 KEENVLIKKELSNI

>member
-13 KILNNATN
+13 KILKNSIN

-27 SGSSP
+27 SGTSV

-61 IFNNGIIN
+61 IFNNGIII

-471 TDNYVNIHLLNVESE
+471 TNNYVNIHLLNVESE
-486 NTKTLLKVNQLSSV
+486 NTNTILKVNQLSSV

-524 GEFVSPN
+524 GEFVAPN
-531 GSRFNPLERLH
+531 GSKFNPLERLH

-665 KEENILIKKELSNM
+665 KEENVLIKKELSNM

>member
-13 KILNNATN
+13 KILKNSIN

-27 SGSSP
+27 SGTP
-32 FSDYF
+32 VFSDYF

-46 INSAVPKKKLDVVGD
+46 INSAVPKKKLDVIGD
-61 IFNNGIIN
+61 IFNNGIII

-247 KTTIIQT
+247 RTTIIQT

-514 ILRSNGNLGI
+514 ILRSNGNLGV

>member
-1 MVWNIGLIGNDY
+1 MVWNIGLVGNDY
-13 KILNNATN
+13 KILKNSIN

-27 SGSSP
+27 SGSP
-32 FSDYF
+32 VFSDYF

-46 INSAVPKKKLDVVGD
+46 INSAVPKKNLDVGGD
-61 IFNNGIIN
+61 IFNNGIIIS
-69 TSNVLGN
+69 SNVLGN

-83 LQINYNDN
+83 LQINYNLN

-111 VGIGTLQPKTRLD
+111 VGIGTLQPKTTLD
-124 VNGNVTATQFIG
+124 VNGNITATQFIG

-160 TGINSIMPNH
+160 TGINSIIPNH

-186 YINNILKTGGFDGDG
+186 YNNNILKTGGFDGDG
-201 SKLRNIDANEI
+201 SKLRNINANEI

-247 KTTIIQT
+247 RTTISQT

-310 NFKLNNNNELIYL
+310 DFKLNNNNELTYL

-329 WGRKDNSDYIY
+329 WGRKDNSDFIY
-340 YPTETVT
+340 YPMETVT
-347 NSHCVGIGIEPRDNL
+347 NNHCVGIGIEPRDNL
-362 NRLVVDGNI
+362 NRLVVDGNV

-388 SNILSSRITNITLDN
+388 SNILSSRITNLTLDN

-418 RANAAN
+418 RTNAAN

-456 GITLDSGQFTISTGG
+456 GITLDSGQYTINTGG
-471 TDNYVNIHLLNVESE
+471 TDNYVNIQLLNVESE
-486 NTKTLLKVNQLSSV
+486 NTKTIFKVNQLSSV

-514 ILRSNGNLGI
+514 ILRSNGNLGV
-524 GEFVSPN
+524 GEFVAPN

-553 THSYSDER
+553 THSYSDKR

-582 YYTPSEKAINAG
+582 YYSPNEIAINAG

-623 SKDENGTI
+623 SKDDNGTI

-665 KEENILIKKELSNM
+665 KEENVLIKKELSNI